1 MRPELQAKRTKRFG
15 EQVQMTVGK
24 GGRRKIFR
32 FLVHGWQVPG
42 TNWGPEEGNW
52 FGEEDEKLRAGSAR
66 VRACGEVWAWGSR
79 RGVVRKYRTE
89 LWVEGVQG
97 PRRRGS
103 SRGRQVLLRSPPG
116 LGGGQPCSRDF
127 LAV

>member
-1 MRPELQAKRTKRFG
+1 MRPELQAKRREKFG
-15 EQVQMTVGK
+15 EQVQMTAGK

-42 TNWGPEEGNW
+42 TNWGPGEGNW
-52 FGEEDEKLRAGSAR
+52 FGEEDEKLRAWECVCAR
-66 VRACGEVWAWGSR
+66 MWGGLGWRPIWGSH

-103 SRGRQVLLRSPPG
+103 SRGRG
-116 LGGGQPCSRDF
+116 CC
-127 LAV
+127 